1 MSGTAL
7 SDWAMATNPTE
18 VTLQVAGAVG
28 CHVND
33 NFSECLRKRKLD
45 DTMII
50 NNESNRFRTRLG
62 PIVDSL
68 VVPNEPRDSMT
79 EFNDMFKR

>member
-7 SDWAMATNPTE
+7 ADWAMATNPTE
-18 VTLQVAGAVG
+18 VTLRVAGAVG
-28 CHVND
+28 CQIND
-33 NFSECLRKRKLD
+33 NFSECLRNKRLD
-45 DTMII
+45 DTII
-50 NNESNRFRTRLG
+50 ANDESNRFRTRLG